1 MHWSLKYIIMVYI
14 LLIIC
19 SILTGCDCSVKP
31 QTEENIAGTNHA
43 PKEEQTSLIKVELED
58 ILNEIARKVP
68 LASDSIGFTMA
79 YLEEPFQIVVA
90 LKDTSAENITRFK
103 REVVDSPVLVFKLG
117 GDIIFE

>member
-1 MHWSLKYIIMVYI
+1 MVYI

-19 SILTGCDCSVKP
+19 SILTGCNCSVKP
-31 QTEENIAGTNHA
+31 QTKENVARTNYA
-43 PKEEQTSLIKVELED
+43 SKEEINSLTKVELEN

-103 REVVDSPVLVFKLG
+103 REVIDSPVLVFKLG
-117 GDIIFE
+117 GDFIFE